1 MPISRLLVSLLAGL
15 LIAFLSSDG
24 FDQYVDASPS
34 LIWSGII
41 LILVFAYTFSLFK
54 GVEGHDKFK
63 VLYFSLLVTAILAVK
78 RYFAI
83 DFGIYDYTSLTLNLL
98 FIHIASCHLCLWL
111 SKAGKADINDR
122 YKALFSFAWNNIF
135 IPIVGLLFVLV
146 VGALIGLA
154 VYIDEFLV
162 LGFVDD
168 IITYRYLIFP
178 LFTIIFAYGVYQ
190 AQLNIRSIH
199 YLRDMVLSLCK
210 FILPVMVVMALIVEF
225 AIPIRELFSDSVD
238 HRSSLLS
245 LLLALMIFTIN
256 GVFQGGERQD
266 PPFKTVIWQKLLS
279 TSIILLPV
287 LAGFDLYFLW
297 LRVAQYGLDFDDF
310 IGLLFSLVLAT
321 YSLCYSIAC
330 FTSHNWLSAI
340 RKCNIYISYLILLLL
355 LLIKTPIL
363 DPVKIVLES
372 QYQRILASDD
382 ANRVVVRKH
391 LFSDSGELGQEYL
404 RKIQQLSQQNPK
416 RYGYLPVDAEKST
429 CKVTMSPVIAY
440 DSGGD
445 VLSQS
450 AIPQEFTQLCKARF
464 DKLGCRT
471 REKHI
476 CRLILFSENKA
487 FFGTGV
493 ISYKSFL
500 ATGVIYLTD
509 PSFYEIDQATGK
521 WLKKYYGRSREAYLY
536 RAENQDDFP
545 DVLFYEANNDE
556 VGIKI
561 FN

>member
-1 MPISRLLVSLLAGL
+1 
-15 LIAFLSSDG
+15 
-24 FDQYVDASPS
+24 
-34 LIWSGII
+34 
-41 LILVFAYTFSLFK
+41 
-54 GVEGHDKFK
+54 
-63 VLYFSLLVTAILAVK
+63 
-78 RYFAI
+78 
-83 DFGIYDYTSLTLNLL
+83 
-98 FIHIASCHLCLWL
+98 
-111 SKAGKADINDR
+111 
-122 YKALFSFAWNNIF
+122 
-135 IPIVGLLFVLV
+135 
-146 VGALIGLA
+146 
-154 VYIDEFLV
+154 
-162 LGFVDD
+162 
-168 IITYRYLIFP
+168 
-178 LFTIIFAYGVYQ
+178 
-190 AQLNIRSIH
+190 
-199 YLRDMVLSLCK
+199 
-210 FILPVMVVMALIVEF
+210 
-225 AIPIRELFSDSVD
+225 
-238 HRSSLLS
+238 
-245 LLLALMIFTIN
+245 
-256 GVFQGGERQD
+256 
-266 PPFKTVIWQKLLS
+266 
-279 TSIILLPV
+279 
-287 LAGFDLYFLW
+287 
-297 LRVAQYGLDFDDF
+297 
-310 IGLLFSLVLAT
+310 
-321 YSLCYSIAC
+321 
-330 FTSHNWLSAI
+330 
-340 RKCNIYISYLILLLL
+340 
-355 LLIKTPIL
+355 
-363 DPVKIVLES
+363 VKIVLES

-450 AIPQEFTQLCKARF
+450 VIPQQFTQLCKARF

-476 CRLILFSENKA
+476 CRLILFSEDKA
-487 FFGTGV
+487 FFGTGA